1 MKGVRQ
7 QPQAAMR
14 YYDLITPEGTKDYLF
29 TECAQRRSVEHRIE
43 QIFKSRGFSEIITPV
58 LEFFD
63 VFSHKSA
70 YFPRSRCINSQTA
83 RGGCW

>member
-43 QIFKSRGFSEIITPV
+43 QIF
-58 LEFFD
+58 
-63 VFSHKSA
+63 
-70 YFPRSRCINSQTA
+70 RSR
-83 RGGCW
+83 